1 MITMSLDFIRLV
13 QQKLHQEEEGKI
25 KQVQLMHFQS
35 LEIVLLV
42 IKNNTFCSSFFP
54 HFGLTNTREK
64 RRVKMKDIT
73 LNLYN
78 GRCRPCALIG
88 PDK

>member
-42 IKNNTFCSSFFP
+42 IKKNTFCS
-54 HFGLTNTREK
+54 
-64 RRVKMKDIT
+64 
-73 LNLYN
+73 
-78 GRCRPCALIG
+78 
-88 PDK
+88 